1 MKEQKQLTT
10 ETRNEKSKHLDE
22 MSALE
27 IATLMN
33 GEDQKV
39 ALAVQKCL
47 PQIAQAIESVAK
59 AIKQGG
65 RLLYIGA
72 GTSGRLAVLDA
83 SECWPTFGVEHG
95 VVVGTI
101 AGGDRALRYSVE
113 NSEDS
118 REGGVADL
126 MALKPTKKDVV
137 MGLSAG
143 GGAPYILAILEK
155 AQQLGIKTIGY
166 SSNTEAKLKAFS
178 NIFINPV
185 VGPEVLTGSSRL
197 KSGTA
202 QKMVLNQITT
212 GAFTLVGKV
221 YENLMIDVR
230 VMNEKLRDR
239 AMRIICDITG
249 VERDVAER
257 CLAESQKFLKEP
269 TKGVPLAVV
278 MSGKNL
284 PARAAAALLKQHDG
298 FVKKALN
305 AQTPV
310 KKKINNALLI
320 NSVRHLSK

>member
-1 MKEQKQLTT
+1 MTKQLTT
-10 ETRNEKSKHLDE
+10 EKRNKKSKHLDE

-33 GEDQKV
+33 NEDQKV
-39 ALAVQKCL
+39 AIAVRRCL
-47 PQIAQAIESVAK
+47 PQIAQAIESIAGS
-59 AIKQGG
+59 IRQGG
-65 RLLYIGA
+65 RLLYFGA

-126 MALKPTKKDVV
+126 IALKPSKKDVV

-166 SSNTEAKLKAFS
+166 SSNPEAKLKVFS

-230 VMNEKLRDR
+230 VVNEKLRDR
-239 AMRIICDITG
+239 AIRIICDISG
-249 VERDVAER
+249 IEPDVAAK

-278 MSGKNL
+278 M
-284 PARAAAALLKQHDG
+284 AAKGMSAKEAATLLQKSNG
-298 FVKKALN
+298 FVRKAL
-305 AQTPV
+305 QTNNGDL
-310 KKKINNALLI
+310 KKLNEAKRAPK
-320 NSVRHLSK
+320 VRKSKC

>member
-1 MKEQKQLTT
+1 MKKLLTT
-10 ETRNEKSKHLDE
+10 ETRNTKSKHLDE

-27 IATLMN
+27 IASLMN
-33 GEDQKV
+33 KEDQKV
-39 ALAVQKCL
+39 AIAVKKCL
-47 PQIAQAIESVAK
+47 PQIAKAIESVAK
-59 AIKQGG
+59 AFKQGG
-65 RLLYIGA
+65 RLLYFGA

-95 VVVGTI
+95 VVIGTI

-118 REGGVADL
+118 REGGIADL
-126 MALKPTKKDVV
+126 MVLKPTKKDVV
-137 MGLSAG
+137 MGISAG

-155 AQQLGIKTIGY
+155 AKKMGIKTIGY
-166 SSNTEAKLKAFS
+166 SSNTDAKLKRFS

-230 VMNEKLRDR
+230 VMNEKLKDR
-239 AMRIICDITG
+239 ATRIICDIAG
-249 VERDVAER
+249 VEPAVAVK

-278 MSGKNL
+278 MAAKGL
-284 PARAAAALLKQHDG
+284 PAKQAAVLLKKNGG
-298 FVKKALN
+298 FVRKAL
-305 AQTPV
+305 
-310 KKKINNALLI
+310 KK
-320 NSVRHLSK
+320 